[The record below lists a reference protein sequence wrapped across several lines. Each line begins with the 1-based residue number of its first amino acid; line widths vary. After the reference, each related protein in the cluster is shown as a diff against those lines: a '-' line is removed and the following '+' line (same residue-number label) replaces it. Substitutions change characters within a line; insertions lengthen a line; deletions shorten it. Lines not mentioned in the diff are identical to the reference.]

1 MKRITH
7 NRHNKVIRYRKPN
20 RKFNRYPNAADSRY
34 YMDRMTDILLTAP
47 TACGAV
53 TILAFLFVMA

>member
-1 MKRITH
+1 MKKITH
-7 NRHNKVIRYRKPN
+7 NQPRKVIRYRKPS
-20 RKFNRYPNAADSRY
+20 RYPNAADRRY
-34 YMDRMTDILLTAP
+34 YIDRLTDILLSAA

>member
-1 MKRITH
+1 MKKITH
-7 NRHNKVIRYRKPN
+7 NRPCKVIRYRKPS
-20 RKFNRYPNAADSRY
+20 RYPNAADRRY
-34 YMDRMTDILLTAP
+34 YIDRLTDILLSAA